1 MKRRAAG
8 IKGGTAEDA
17 RVQGWRAGA
26 HALHLGHDLLVRLLE
41 RQVVAAAAA
50 VVHRM
55 PLVLHHLY
63 RMTRCVNFLRF
74 WRRGRQGQ
82 LGQGQLGQ
90 LAVPTL
96 VVAYLG
102 KLRVWE
108 VAFSAEH
115 GAGTERVRHGRAE
128 MAGWAAVAWHYAC
141 SVCKRV

>member
-63 RMTRCVNFLRF
+63 RMTRCVNF
-74 WRRGRQGQ
+74 WSHE
-82 LGQGQLGQ
+82 
-90 LAVPTL
+90 
-96 VVAYLG
+96 VVTHHVG
-102 KLRVWE
+102 K
-108 VAFSAEH
+108 
-115 GAGTERVRHGRAE
+115 
-128 MAGWAAVAWHYAC
+128 GWAVVAWH
-141 SVCKRV
+141 